1 MSTDQTERTME
12 NTHDPIRQIRFLS
25 QSLSNDK
32 KPLAFFVSAGCP
44 LGVNMPADKWPL
56 IPAIKELSQKVN
68 DELLKP
74 DKVDL
79 EYETLIEEVKKDGK
93 DHENIELVLSFVRS
107 LKDVA
112 IGGAVRGFI
121 RDKLI
126 EIEKEICI
134 VIAGLIDV
142 ELPQENTP
150 YHKFASWIASIDRD
164 KPIEIFTTNYD
175 LLVEQAL
182 EETDVPYFDGFVGG
196 RNSFFDLRAI
206 EENEIPNHWTR
217 LWKIH
222 GSLNWYQ
229 TDNAVHRSTGSNI
242 QSQESHLIYPSH
254 LKYDQSRKM
263 PYLAL
268 IDHLTNTIKKEP
280 TILITTG
287 YSFNDEHI
295 NNAIL
300 NALKANPTSI
310 VIALLFGKLSDYPRA
325 EEIAKRR
332 PNISLWAF
340 DEAIIGTKKG
350 IWKPSDSSFE
360 KEDNIGDAVVRI
372 EEDKPDGSGDKLVSW
387 NLKLG
392 DFSTLGDFLIE
403 LIGNDKEDEQ

>member
-1 MSTDQTERTME
+1 MKS
-12 NTHDPIRQIRFLS
+12 THDPLKQIRFLS
-25 QSLSNDK
+25 QTLSNDK
-32 KPLAFFVSAGCP
+32 KPLSFFVSAGCP
-44 LGVNMPADKWPL
+44 LGVSMPDGQWPL

-74 DKVDL
+74 ENEK
-79 EYETLIEEVKKDGK
+79 YRYTSFIEEVKKDKK
-93 DHENIELVLSFVRS
+93 DHENIELVLSFARS
-107 LKDVA
+107 LKEVA
-112 IGGAVRGFI
+112 IGGIVRGFT
-121 RDKLI
+121 L
-126 EIEKEICI
+126 EELNLIEKEICT
-134 VIAGLIDV
+134 VIAKLINV
-142 ELPQENTP
+142 ELPNEITP
-150 YHKFASWIASIDRD
+150 YHKLASWIASIDRE

-175 LLVEQAL
+175 LLIEQAL
-182 EETDVPYFDGFVGG
+182 EETFVPYFDGFVGA

-206 EENEIPNHWTR
+206 SENEIPNHWTR

-229 TDNAVHRSTGSNI
+229 TENSVHRSTGSNI

-268 IDHLTNTIKKEP
+268 IDHLSSSIKKEP
-280 TILITTG
+280 AILITTG

-295 NNAIL
+295 NDSIL

-310 VIALLFGKLSDYPRA
+310 VIALLFGNLSDYPRA
-325 EEIAKRR
+325 VEIANRR

-340 DEAIIGTKKG
+340 DKAIIGTKTG
-350 IWKPSDSSFE
+350 EWLPNDTFE
-360 KEDNIGDAVVRI
+360 PEDNIADVVVKI
-372 EEDKPDGSGDKLVSW
+372 ESDNPDGSDNKVTSW

-392 DFSTLGDFLIE
+392 DFAKLGDFLQE
-403 LIGNDKEDEQ
+403 LVGNDKEVN

>member
-1 MSTDQTERTME
+1 MS
-12 NTHDPIRQIRFLS
+12 NTHDPIKQIKFLS

-32 KPLAFFVSAGCP
+32 KPLSFFISAGCP
-44 LGVNMPADKWPL
+44 LGVTMPDGEWPL

-68 DELLKP
+68 AELIKEG
-74 DKVDL
+74 KADL
-79 EYETLIEEVKKDGK
+79 RYAEFLEEIKKDSK
-93 DHENIELVLSFVRS
+93 DHENIELVLSFARS
-107 LKDVA
+107 LKDVSL
-112 IGGAVRGFI
+112 GGEARGFTN
-121 RDKLI
+121 KELI
-126 EIEKEICI
+126 EIEKEICSY
-134 VIAGLIDV
+134 IAKLINV
-142 ELPQENTP
+142 ELPKDITP

-175 LLVEQAL
+175 LLIEQAL
-182 EETDVPYFDGFVGG
+182 EETYVPYFDGFVGA

-206 EENEIPNHWTR
+206 ESNSIPKHWTR

-229 TDNAVHRSTGSNI
+229 SKNAVHRSTGSNI
-242 QSQESHLIYPSH
+242 QDQESHLIYPSH

-268 IDHLTNTIKKEP
+268 IDHLTNSIKSEP
-280 TILITTG
+280 AIQITSG

-295 NNAIL
+295 NDAIL

-350 IWKPSDSSFE
+350 KWEPIDNFE
-360 KEDNIGDAVVRI
+360 KEDNIAEVVQRI
-372 EEDKPDGSGDKLVSW
+372 ETIDPEDEENKIISW

-392 DFSTLGDFLIE
+392 DFAKLGDYLQE
-403 LIGNDKEDEQ
+403 LVGSENEDN

>member
-1 MSTDQTERTME
+1 MSDK
-12 NTHDPIRQIRFLS
+12 HDPIKQIKFLS

-32 KPLAFFVSAGCP
+32 KPLSFFISAGCP
-44 LGVNMPADKWPL
+44 LGVTMPKDKWPL

-68 DELLKP
+68 AELLKEGKEELRYA
-74 DKVDL
+74 DF
-79 EYETLIEEVKKDGK
+79 IEEIKKDSK
-93 DHENIELVLSFVRS
+93 DHENIELVLSFARS
-107 LKDVA
+107 LKDVS
-112 IGGAVRGFI
+112 IGGEARGFTN
-121 RDKLI
+121 KELA
-126 EIEKEICI
+126 EIEKQICSY
-134 VIAGLIDV
+134 IAKLINV
-142 ELPQENTP
+142 ELPNHITP

-175 LLVEQAL
+175 LLIEQAL
-182 EETDVPYFDGFVGG
+182 EETYVPYFDGFVGA

-206 EENEIPNHWTR
+206 ESNSIPQHWTR

-229 TDNAVHRSTGSNI
+229 SKNAVHRSTGSNI
-242 QSQESHLIYPSH
+242 QDQKSHLIFPSH

-268 IDHLTNTIKKEP
+268 IDHLTNSIKSEP
-280 TILITTG
+280 AILITSG

-295 NNAIL
+295 NDAIL

-310 VIALLFGKLSDYPRA
+310 VIALLFGNLSDYPIA

-350 IWKPSDSSFE
+350 KWKPIDNYE
-360 KEDNIGDAVVRI
+360 TEDNIADVVKEIEVVDPDDAEKTI
-372 EEDKPDGSGDKLVSW
+372 INW
-387 NLKLG
+387 HLKLG
-392 DFSTLGDFLIE
+392 DFAKLGDFLQELVGSEIE
-403 LIGNDKEDEQ
+403 EK

>member
-1 MSTDQTERTME
+1 ME
-12 NTHDPIRQIRFLS
+12 NKHDPIKQIKFLS

-32 KPLAFFVSAGCP
+32 KPLSFFISAGCP
-44 LGVNMPADKWPL
+44 LGVDMPDGKWPL

-68 DELLKP
+68 TELVKEENKHLRYSNF
-74 DKVDL
+74 L
-79 EYETLIEEVKKDGK
+79 EEIKKDSK
-93 DHENIELVLSFVRS
+93 DHENIELVLSFARS
-107 LKDVA
+107 LKDVSL
-112 IGGAVRGFI
+112 GGEARGFTN
-121 RDKLI
+121 KELI
-126 EIEKEICI
+126 EIEKEICSY
-134 VIAGLIDV
+134 IAKLINV
-142 ELPQENTP
+142 ELPKEITP

-175 LLVEQAL
+175 LLIEQAL
-182 EETDVPYFDGFVGG
+182 EETYVPYFDGFVGA

-206 EENEIPNHWTR
+206 ESNSIPQHWTR

-229 TDNAVHRSTGSNI
+229 SKNAVHRSTGSNI
-242 QSQESHLIYPSH
+242 QNQESHLIYPSH

-268 IDHLTNTIKKEP
+268 IDHLTNSIKNEP
-280 TILITTG
+280 AILITSG

-295 NNAIL
+295 NDAIL

-310 VIALLFGKLSDYPRA
+310 VIALLFGNLSDYPRA

-340 DEAIIGTKKG
+340 DEAIIGTKKAK
-350 IWKPSDSSFE
+350 WEPVDNFE
-360 KEDNIGDAVVRI
+360 NEDNIANVVQRI
-372 EEDKPDGSGDKLVSW
+372 ETDNPDDADNKSISW
-387 NLKLG
+387 NLQLGDFSKLG
-392 DFSTLGDFLIE
+392 DFLQELVGHEIE
-403 LIGNDKEDEQ
+403 ENK